1 MYFSPKDGLN
11 VESNSKKLF
20 DLCSR
25 VLKDYCLQQ
34 SELVSIM
41 NSKREENSQVSSS
54 RPSNESALAESEKLQ
69 AFEDD
74 KNLQLSNLHENEL
87 ERQLQNMTPIVSN
100 IILANL
106 MRLSEDDVSEDA
118 FDLCVAA

>member
-1 MYFSPKDGLN
+1 MYFHPKEGLN

-34 SELVSIM
+34 SELISIM
-41 NSKREENSQVSSS
+41 NSKREESTHS
-54 RPSNESALAESEKLQ
+54 RPSHDLDPADTEDERNKELA
-69 AFEDD
+69 
-74 KNLQLSNLHENEL
+74 NLHENEL

-106 MRLSEDDVSEDA
+106 MRLSEDDVRFLIFMIFS
-118 FDLCVAA
+118 CVSM